1 MALGNNEL
9 FSGVTRGPSLR
20 MASEH
25 SAPKTM
31 AATVGAPFLKT
42 GTPVYFDSMASL
54 WKVWTNGQIVDGFV
68 DFQTALLGSTVVT
81 PNVDPASGT
90 VAEGIQLSAS
100 VDVHAV
106 IMLRGRIHYDDIV
119 LPAGEMAANLQAALR
134 DGLIKAG
141 LIVQGLTS
149 TT

>member
-31 AATVGAPFLKT
+31 AATVGAPFLAT
-42 GTPVYFDSMASL
+42 GTPVFFDAMAGL
-54 WKVWTNGQIVDGFV
+54 WKVWTNGETVDGFI
-68 DFQTALLGSTVVT
+68 DFQTSMTGTTVIT

-90 VAEGIQLSAS
+90 VAEGVQLSAT

-106 IMLRGRIHYDDIV
+106 LMLRGRIHYDDIV
-119 LPAGEMAANLQAALR
+119 LPTGEMAANLQAALR
-134 DGLIKAG
+134 NGLIKDG
-141 LIVQGLTS
+141 LIVQGLTA
-149 TT
+149 TH